1 MNKTPRFSD
10 DSSERLWLA
19 IAFISSTESCVIG
32 YNAALYK
39 RVGLWLSACQSAK
52 YRLEFSSWCCE
63 RSNHTGVIVSN
74 IYKQILFG
82 YFLSFGSC
90 IQNPPGSEIWGGTL
104 NGHDASAYKY
114 FFLLRNT
121 EANLILSGHS
131 VLLLCG
137 HVVLYQHKCD
147 LFI

>member
-10 DSSERLWLA
+10 DSSGRLWLA

-90 IQNPPGSEIWGGTL
+90 IQNPLAQKSEGALWMGMTPLLISVSFFWGTQ
-104 NGHDASAYKY
+104 KQI
-114 FFLLRNT
+114 F
-121 EANLILSGHS
+121 ILSDHS

>member
-10 DSSERLWLA
+10 GSSGRLWLA

-32 YNAALYK
+32 YNSALYK
-39 RVGLWLSACQSAK
+39 RVGLWLSASQSAK

-74 IYKQILFG
+74 IYKQ
-82 YFLSFGSC
+82 YY
-90 IQNPPGSEIWGGTL
+90 
-104 NGHDASAYKY
+104 SAI
-114 FFLLRNT
+114 FFLL
-121 EANLILSGHS
+121 EAAFKIHLAQKSEGALWMGMTPLLISVSLFWGTQKQIFTLSGHS